1 MCSNLCRTP
10 AYKRQRTV
18 LVLFDFDL
26 TLCDEDTYSV
36 VIQMALLAGL
46 TLPPHLQTPPEYEG
60 WPEYMRGILE
70 YFHVKKITADMIKE
84 RLQECP
90 MTKGMQE
97 LLRYLHD
104 HQEPSKF
111 TAEEGDKNGVAPD
124 TKTVYE
130 TVILSDANSCFIQWI
145 LEKHNLSHAFAKVLT
160 NPSEVTADGRIKLGE
175 FHEQTECKISPKNMC
190 KGRVM
195 EEWIAQKVKRTG
207 SGYSAV
213 YYVGDSMNDLCPAKR
228 LGPTDIFFVRRGF
241 SLHKKLAANDVLCKV
256 ELWSDGRDILKTLK
270 ALRHLKGENIQQ

>member
-1 MCSNLCRTP
+1 MPHSGGQ
-10 AYKRQRTV
+10 RQRTV

-36 VIQMALLAGL
+36 VIQMALLAGHI
-46 TLPPHLQTPPEYEG
+46 LPSHLQTPPEYEG
-60 WPEYMRGILE
+60 WPEYMRAVLE
-70 YFHVKKITADMIKE
+70 FFHEKNITADMIKE

-104 HQEPSKF
+104 HRKPSKL
-111 TAEEGDKNGVAPD
+111 TVEEGDENGVTPK

-145 LEKHNLSHAFAKVLT
+145 LEKHHLSDAFAKVLT

-175 FHEQTECKISPKNMC
+175 YHEQTECNGFLYKPKLCRTLFEYLSGVGTNGSWKKHDAPDC
-190 KGRVM
+190 NVVSRTLPAM
-195 EEWIAQKVKRTG
+195 ENW
-207 SGYSAV
+207 S
-213 YYVGDSMNDLCPAKR
+213 
-228 LGPTDIFFVRRGF
+228 VR
-241 SLHKKLAANDVLCKV
+241 H
-256 ELWSDGRDILKTLK
+256 
-270 ALRHLKGENIQQ
+270 